1 MSGLF
6 RLAYACSV
14 GVVFL
19 MCVIF
24 GAHALLDEDSD
35 DYYRLVFVTSGLVG
49 IAGILA
55 GTAIFRR
62 QLPMAA
68 GLAMGGIG
76 AITFG
81 WIERENGPDTP
92 ATSLTPCD
100 RLVAR
105 TLAPG
110 CLFRGVLLQERRYLV
125 GQILGLLRRA
135 SGEHGQHD
143 DVQLLRM
150 CPAENILRAVADID
164 HRYVGLDAG
173 SQLRE

>member
-24 GAHALLDEDSD
+24 GAHALLDEDSS
-35 DYYRLVFVTSGLVG
+35 DYYRQVFVIAGLVG

-55 GTAIFRR
+55 GTAIFRK

-76 AITFG
+76 AVVFG
-81 WIERENGPDTP
+81 WIEWEEGPDEVGDLL
-92 ATSLTPCD
+92 AFIAVFIG
-100 RLVAR
+100 LV
-105 TLAPG
+105 
-110 CLFRGVLLQERRYLV
+110 VLLGGGYWYMRE
-125 GQILGLLRRA
+125 
-135 SGEHGQHD
+135 SEGEKATE
-143 DVQLLRM
+143 
-150 CPAENILRAVADID
+150 AEGDTGDKPDSA
-164 HRYVGLDAG
+164 
-173 SQLRE
+173 